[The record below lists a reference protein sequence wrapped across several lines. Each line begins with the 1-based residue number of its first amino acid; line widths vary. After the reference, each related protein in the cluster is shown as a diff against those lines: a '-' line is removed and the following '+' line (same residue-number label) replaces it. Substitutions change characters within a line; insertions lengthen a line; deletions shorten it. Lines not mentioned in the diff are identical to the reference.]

1 MGVCSPD
8 PQADRGY
15 SFSLSSPPTPAA
27 LRRQASW
34 ILLAEYGSLVGR
46 GDLGVESTKMLRLG
60 KLAPSVWVSRA
71 EPLSLGAG
79 RPGFRAL
86 ASAHLD
92 FLGPVQFSTSLCW
105 AVFQKHN

>member
-1 MGVCSPD
+1 M
-8 PQADRGY
+8 
-15 SFSLSSPPTPAA
+15 
-27 LRRQASW
+27 
-34 ILLAEYGSLVGR
+34 
-46 GDLGVESTKMLRLG
+46 ESAKTLRLG

-71 EPLSLGAG
+71 EPSSLGAG

-92 FLGPVQFSTSLCW
+92 FLGPVQLSTSLCW